1 MKWHFSTFYE
11 FINNKKRGKKET
23 EYIQIFTTTDK
34 RENAQDIARGIVE
47 KRLAACVQI
56 VGPITSSYWWD
67 DNIEESEE
75 WLLIMKSQKNLYK
88 GLEEAIRGIHTY
100 EVPEILAL
108 PVIAGNQGYLDWI
121 DREVKN

>member
-1 MKWHFSTFYE
+1 M
-11 FINNKKRGKKET
+11 T

-121 DREVKN
+121 DREVRNR